1 MKSFVIT
8 IKSEPKSVAIAQRC
22 IDSMPQFDVQMF
34 DAITPKDDPF
44 KIAKEKGISL
54 EVFEQDKSY
63 SRIENCISAFL
74 SHHTLWE
81 MCYHDKEEYQIFE
94 HDAVCVNNIPQ
105 FIPYEGCISLGA
117 PSYGKFNTPKNIGV
131 NPLTSKPYF
140 PGAHAYRLK
149 PIGAKTLINRAK
161 IDARTTDIFLSI
173 DKFPWL
179 QEYYPWPV
187 AVKESFTTIQK
198 IEGCVAKHGYK
209 GGYEILK
216 V

>member
-1 MKSFVIT
+1 MKSFVIK

-22 IDSMPQFDVQMF
+22 INSMPQFDVQMF
-34 DAITPKDDPF
+34 DAITPKDDPL
-44 KIAKEKGISL
+44 KMAKEKGIPL
-54 EVFEQDKSY
+54 QLFNEGY
-63 SRIENCISAFL
+63 SRIENCVSAFL

-81 MCYHDKEEYQIFE
+81 MCYRDQEEYQIFE

-117 PSYGKFNTPKNIGV
+117 PSYGKFKTPENIGV

-149 PIGAKTLINRAK
+149 PIGAKTLIGRAK
-161 IDARTTDIFLSI
+161 KDARPTDVYLNR
-173 DKFPWL
+173 DYFPWL

-187 AVKESFTTIQK
+187 VVKESFTTIQK
-198 IEGCVAKHGYK
+198 LEGCVAKHGYK

>member
-22 IDSMPQFDVQMF
+22 INSMPQFDVQMF
-34 DAITPKDDPF
+34 DAITPKDDPL
-44 KIAKEKGISL
+44 KIAKEKGIPL
-54 EVFEQDKSY
+54 QLFNEGY
-63 SRIENCISAFL
+63 SRIENCVSAFL

-81 MCYHDKEEYQIFE
+81 MCYRDQEEYQIFE

-117 PSYGKFNTPKNIGV
+117 PSYGKFKTPENIGV

-149 PIGAKTLINRAK
+149 PIGAKTLIGRAK
-161 IDARTTDIFLSI
+161 KDARPTDVYLNR
-173 DKFPWL
+173 DYFPWL

-187 AVKESFTTIQK
+187 VVKESFTTIQK
-198 IEGCVAKHGYK
+198 LEGCVAKHGYK

>member
-34 DAITPKDDPF
+34 DAITPKDDPL
-44 KIAKEKGISL
+44 KLAEEKGIPL
-54 EVFEQDKSY
+54 HLFKEGY
-63 SRIENCISAFL
+63 SRIENCVSAFL

-81 MCYHDKEEYQIFE
+81 MCYRDQEEYQIFE
-94 HDAVCVNNIPQ
+94 HDAVCVNNIPE
-105 FIPYEGCISLGA
+105 FIAYEGCISLGA
-117 PSYGKFNTPKNIGV
+117 PSYGKFNTPSIIGV
-131 NPLTSKPYF
+131 NPLTSKSYF

-149 PIGAKTLINRAK
+149 PIGAKTLIRNAK
-161 IDARTTDIFLSI
+161 VQARPTDIYLNR
-173 DKFPWL
+173 DVFPWL

-187 AVKESFTTIQK
+187 IVKESFTTIQK
-198 IEGCVAKHGYK
+198 LEGCVAKHGYK
-209 GGYEILK
+209 GGYEILE

>member
-22 IDSMPQFDVQMF
+22 IDSMPDYNVHMF
-34 DAITPKDDPF
+34 DAITPKDNPL
-44 KIAKEKGISL
+44 KLAKEKGIPL
-54 EVFEQDKSY
+54 QLFKEGY
-63 SRIENCISAFL
+63 SRLENCVSAFL

-81 MCYHDKEEYQIFE
+81 MCYRDQEEYQIFE
-94 HDAVCVNNIPQ
+94 HDAVCINTIPK

-117 PSYGKFNTPKNIGV
+117 PSYGKFVTPSTIGV
-131 NPLTSKPYF
+131 NKLTSKPYF

-149 PIGAKTLINRAK
+149 PIGAKTLIGRAK
-161 IDARTTDIFLSI
+161 KDARPTDVYLNR
-173 DKFPWL
+173 DYFPWL

-187 AVKESFTTIQK
+187 VVKESFTTIQRT
-198 IEGCVAKHGYK
+198 EGCVAKHGYK
-209 GGYEILK
+209 GDYEILE